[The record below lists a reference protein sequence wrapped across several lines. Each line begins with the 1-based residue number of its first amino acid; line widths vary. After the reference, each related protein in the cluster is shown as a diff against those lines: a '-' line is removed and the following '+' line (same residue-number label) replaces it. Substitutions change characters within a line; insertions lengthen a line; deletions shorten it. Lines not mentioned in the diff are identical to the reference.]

1 MKTEIKFIQLNEN
14 RFQWSVSIN
23 GQSFSYFTGLGH
35 CKRAHKLEANNKLIA
50 GNIVSPLEKQ
60 PENTIKLDVSK
71 LDKETR
77 IKLIQVTIPQDR
89 GVTLW
94 NLERF
99 SFVYVTVPNVDEVL
113 NCLFMDSQAGTETID
128 TAYMLETPYDV
139 IVSDRL
145 AQLVSYYGIEEVE
158 AELDASDSHSEI
170 ERHLTNLI
178 LTYSKSRVDEI
189 FILIYGNKQVKKA
202 S

>member
-71 LDKETR
+71 MDKETR
-77 IKLIQVTIPQDR
+77 IKLIQVTIPEDQ
-89 GVTLW
+89 GVVLW
-94 NLERF
+94 NLERLQYI
-99 SFVYVTVPNVDEVL
+99 YVTVPNVDDVL
-113 NCLFMDSQAGTETID
+113 NCLFMDSQAGTETFEDFCLNFGYSDDSIS
-128 TAYMLETPYDV
+128 ALETYKACQENHFKL
-139 IVSDRL
+139 IRALGS
-145 AQLVSYYGIEEVE
+145 QY
-158 AELDASDSHSEI
+158 EI
-170 ERHLTNLI
+170 E
-178 LTYSKSRVDEI
+178 
-189 FILIYGNKQVKKA
+189 KQRIEA
-202 S
+202 LEL